1 MKQNINLFQA
11 DLHPERAV
19 QRKPYLMLTMS
30 LTIVGLLV
38 LYLCTV
44 GFSIVDPSATYQ
56 HVTRSALNDV
66 LS

>member
-19 QRKPYLMLTMS
+19 QRKPHLMLTMS
-30 LTIVGLLV
+30 LTIVALLV
-38 LYLCTV
+38 LYLCTA
-44 GFSIVDPSATYQ
+44 GFSTVEPNPTYE